1 MVCPEWWTN
10 RISVTRLATI
20 SRWVSSTDTPG
31 TVPVSEPRISRRVS
45 TATTNVAPNRP
56 IASWLNRS
64 DRSAATIRG
73 ENWPIASW
81 TTTSVTVSTRLVS
94 ESIPVANTDRVVCA
108 SLGVPVTLCG
118 TRV

>member
-1 MVCPEWWTN
+1 MVCPEWCTN

-20 SRWVSSTDTPG
+20 SRWLSSTDTPG
-31 TVPVSEPRISRRVS
+31 TLPVSEPRISRRVS
-45 TATTNVAPNRP
+45 TATTNVAPNSP

-64 DRSAATIRG
+64 DSSAATIRG
-73 ENWPIASW
+73 ENWPIANC

-94 ESIPVANTDRVVCA
+94 EAIAVAKIDRVVCA